1 MPGCPLSKNAGAL
14 LQKCD
19 IKSNIRIVIQHYD
32 NLTAVRC
39 AVAAYGDTKFG
50 GCEETV
56 PEIDGSVLTEVD
68 SDDGGRAQTLS
79 SDGHP
84 RTSGDWTVHWPH

>member
-19 IKSNIRIVIQHYD
+19 IKSNIGIVIQRHD
-32 NLTAVRC
+32 NLTAVRY
-39 AVAAYGDTKFG
+39 AFAAYMPRPAIQS
-50 GCEETV
+50 ETV
-56 PEIDGSVLTEVD
+56 PEINGFVLTEVD
-68 SDDGGRAQTLS
+68 SDDGGRVQTLS